1 MGATFWGGC
10 LGGPKCLRAGVVLLV
25 GVAGTQRVQDWC
37 RPTGGLSQDP
47 RSLSVVGPGG
57 PSSILP
63 VSSPWVAVGLGY
75 FNATCPLVDGA
86 VSLPTHLLGLR
97 YSITGAWRLMDV
109 PRFQG

>member
-37 RPTGGLSQDP
+37 QPTGGLSQDP

-57 PSSILP
+57 PSSISP
-63 VSSPWVAVGLGY
+63 VSWYVGPGPSPWVTVGLGY
-75 FNATCPLVDGA
+75 LNATCPLVDGA
-86 VSLPTHLLGLR
+86 VCLPTHLLGLR
-97 YSITGAWRLMDV
+97 YSITGA
-109 PRFQG
+109 